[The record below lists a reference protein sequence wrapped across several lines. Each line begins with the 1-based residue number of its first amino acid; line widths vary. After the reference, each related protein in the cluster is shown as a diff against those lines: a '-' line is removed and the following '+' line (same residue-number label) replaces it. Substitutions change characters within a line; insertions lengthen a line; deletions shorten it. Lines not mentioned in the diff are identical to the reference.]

1 MVWSIETDD
10 FQGKCHGK
18 KYPLLT
24 AINEEFADPS
34 VALPL
39 PPETPATVVQ
49 PSYPDASTSSSYPSS
64 SPSTTSTT
72 STTTS
77 TTTTTTTTT
86 TTPRPS
92 TPTYTTTKPS
102 STTDHQHDPINAPTF
117 VCTRDGLQRDPHD
130 CQKFHSCV
138 RVQGETGS
146 TFLPYEFSCPPGT
159 VFDEK
164 IKGCNVPAEVEGC
177 ENATMQIFS
186 FFRPTSI

>member
-10 FQGKCHGK
+10 FQGKCHGR

-39 PPETPATVVQ
+39 PPEMPATVVQ
-49 PSYPDASTSSSYPSS
+49 PSNPDSSTSAYPSS
-64 SPSTTSTT
+64 SST
-72 STTTS
+72 STTTTR

-86 TTPRPS
+86 TTPRPPPPPS
-92 TPTYTTTKPS
+92 TTSKPSTTTEL
-102 STTDHQHDPINAPTF
+102 QHDPVNAPSF

-138 RVQGETGS
+138 RVHGESGS

-164 IKGCNVPAEVEGC
+164 IKGCNVPSEVEGC
-177 ENATMQIFS
+177 ENSTMQIFS

>member
-39 PPETPATVVQ
+39 PPESPIVNVH
-49 PSYPDASTSSSYPSS
+49 PSDSSSSSSSSTS
-64 SPSTTSTT
+64 TST

-86 TTPRPS
+86 TPRPS
-92 TPTYTTTKPS
+92 TTSTTKAPEVTS
-102 STTDHQHDPINAPTF
+102 KEPQHDPINAPNF
-117 VCTRDGLQRDPHD
+117 VCTRDGLQRDPGD

-138 RVQGETGS
+138 RVQGQDGS

-164 IKGCNVPAEVEGC
+164 IKGCNVPSLVEGC
-177 ENATMQIFS
+177 EGATMQAFS
-186 FFRPTSI
+186 FFRPSRM